1 MNKST
6 YSSDLCV
13 KLLDMYGQAAFKV
26 YDPFMGSGT
35 TAIACEKWGS
45 NEMVCIGSELSEQ
58 QVQFSK
64 DRLEKYRKEH
74 KGVTE

>member
-1 MNKST
+1 
-6 YSSDLCV
+6 
-13 KLLDMYGQAAFKV
+13 MYGQADYKV

-35 TAIACEKWGS
+35 TAIACETWGS

-64 DRLEKYRKEH
+64 DRLNKYREEH
-74 KGVTE
+74 KVVTQ